1 MLEALKKNESFSYK
15 KLSAEEMAARGILGR
30 LVGPCADFTIPTRNG
45 RKYGESLW
53 ENVFS
58 DEIVLEKINS
68 KCLFGEFGHP
78 ADREEV
84 DPDKIAIALTEVPKK
99 NANGQLEACFD
110 ILDTPSGRILK
121 TVCDYGAHIGISSRG
136 SGDIIEEYG
145 EEIVD
150 PNTYY
155 FECFDAVLLPAV
167 KQARLNYMHESV
179 DPKALKL
186 RKALTEQLEKATEDD
201 KKIMKETLKDLNIEL
216 DEEEVA
222 DWVDSEDQAIENEPE
237 KRLVEEGEETFD
249 DSELAMSDEEVAEI
263 NEPFEDNE
271 PNGVDDEPEEE
282 PEEESDGLLVK
293 DIIAELS
300 QYEDE
305 LPIEIKPIEIN
316 GIKYDVNLE
325 FIHND
330 DSIEIGVI
338 CDPIEGSNEDKE
350 EAEDLPVEEIEADE
364 LAVENS
370 EEANNEEAEEE
381 VESEE
386 AEDSGDDEEIL
397 ESLKDIIRQKELL
410 ENEIKSLKRAEAV
423 RDAKVNKLEEELN
436 KYKNGFIRMSEV
448 ASTKSKVEQEL
459 STLKEQMTQK
469 DSKIK
474 KLEEQIKISNQL
486 KEGLEIKKSKEVKKL
501 NEELNMLKAEKE
513 ASEQELTLQIK
524 QAGQKIQENMKL
536 AKQYK
541 NKCSAILNKYIE
553 SKATMLGVNPK
564 EITNR
569 LNESYT
575 LADIDTVC
583 EDLLSYNI
591 KMNNLPFGVKRNTT
605 RVAESKQ
612 PVKQAP
618 KTDGGYEIDDSLLEL
633 AGLK

>member
-1 MLEALKKNESFSYK
+1 MLEALKNNEAFSYK

-45 RKYGESLW
+45 RKYGENLW

-78 ADREEV
+78 MDREEV
-84 DPDKIAIALTEVPKK
+84 DPDRIAIALTEVPKK
-99 NANGQLEACFD
+99 NSKGQLEACFD

-186 RKALTEQLEKATEDD
+186 RKALTEQLERATEDD
-201 KKIMKETLKDLNIEL
+201 KEIMKETLKNLNIEL
-216 DEEEVA
+216 DESVVLTEAE
-222 DWVDSEDQAIENEPE
+222 
-237 KRLVEEGEETFD
+237 EETFD
-249 DSELAMSDEEVAEI
+249 DSELVMSDEEVAEV
-263 NEPFEDNE
+263 NEPFEENE
-271 PNGVDDEPEEE
+271 PNGAEEE
-282 PEEESDGLLVK
+282 SEEESDENEESEEESEGLLVK
-293 DIIAELS
+293 DIIDSLKEF
-300 QYEDE
+300 DE
-305 LPIEIKPIEIN
+305 NLPFVVTPLEIE
-316 GIKYDVNLE
+316 GVKYDVELS
-325 FIHND
+325 FIDNE
-330 DSIEIGVI
+330 DSISFGVI
-338 CDPIEGSNEDKE
+338 CNPIEDDNENIDATVE
-350 EAEDLPVEEIEADE
+350 LPAEEIEADE
-364 LAVENS
+364 LAVQDS
-370 EEANNEEAEEE
+370 DEEAEEIE
-381 VESEE
+381 ADEE
-386 AEDSGDDEEIL
+386 ETETAEDSGEDEEIL
-397 ESLKDIIRQKELL
+397 ESLKEMLRQKELL

-436 KYKNGFIRMSEV
+436 RYKNGFIRMSEV
-448 ASTKSKVEQEL
+448 ASEKSKVEQEVNV
-459 STLKEQMTQK
+459 LKEQMTQK

-474 KLEEQIKISNQL
+474 TLEQQIKTSTQL
-486 KEGLEIKKSKEVKKL
+486 KESMERNKSKEVKKL
-501 NEELNMLKAEKE
+501 TEELNMVKAEKE
-513 ASEQELTLQIK
+513 ASEKELTLQIT
-524 QAGQKIQENMKL
+524 QAGEKIQESMKV

-541 NKCSAILNKYIE
+541 AKCAAILNKYIE
-553 SKATMLGVNPK
+553 SKATMLGVKPK

-575 LADIDTVC
+575 LADIDKVC

-605 RVAESKQ
+605 RVVESKQ

-618 KTDGGYEIDDSLLEL
+618 KTNGGYEIDDSLLEL

>member
-237 KRLVEEGEETFD
+237 KHLVEEAEETFD

-263 NEPFEDNE
+263 NKPFEDNE
-271 PNGVDDEPEEE
+271 PNGVEDEPKEEL
-282 PEEESDGLLVK
+282 EEESDGLLVK

-325 FIHND
+325 FINND

-350 EAEDLPVEEIEADE
+350 EAEDLPAEEIEADE

-459 STLKEQMTQK
+459 SILKEQMTQK

-474 KLEEQIKISNQL
+474 KLEEQINVSNQL

-501 NEELNMLKAEKE
+501 NEELNILKAEKE

>member
-216 DEEEVA
+216 EEEEVA
-222 DWVDSEDQAIENEPE
+222 DWVDSEDQAIENESE

-263 NEPFEDNE
+263 NEPFEDDE
-271 PNGVDDEPEEE
+271 PNGVEEEPEEE
-282 PEEESDGLLVK
+282 SNEESDGLLVK

-305 LPIEIKPIEIN
+305 LPIEIKPIEID

-350 EAEDLPVEEIEADE
+350 EAEDLPAEEIEADE

-459 STLKEQMTQK
+459 SILKEQMTQK

-474 KLEEQIKISNQL
+474 KLEEQINVSNQL

-501 NEELNMLKAEKE
+501 NEELNILKAEKE

>member
-1 MLEALKKNESFSYK
+1 
-15 KLSAEEMAARGILGR
+15 
-30 LVGPCADFTIPTRNG
+30 
-45 RKYGESLW
+45 
-53 ENVFS
+53 
-58 DEIVLEKINS
+58 
-68 KCLFGEFGHP
+68 
-78 ADREEV
+78 
-84 DPDKIAIALTEVPKK
+84 
-99 NANGQLEACFD
+99 
-110 ILDTPSGRILK
+110 
-121 TVCDYGAHIGISSRG
+121 
-136 SGDIIEEYG
+136 
-145 EEIVD
+145 
-150 PNTYY
+150 
-155 FECFDAVLLPAV
+155 
-167 KQARLNYMHESV
+167 
-179 DPKALKL
+179 
-186 RKALTEQLEKATEDD
+186 
-201 KKIMKETLKDLNIEL
+201 
-216 DEEEVA
+216 
-222 DWVDSEDQAIENEPE
+222 
-237 KRLVEEGEETFD
+237 
-249 DSELAMSDEEVAEI
+249 MSDEEVAEI
-263 NEPFEDNE
+263 NKPFEDNE
-271 PNGVDDEPEEE
+271 PNGVEDEPKEEL
-282 PEEESDGLLVK
+282 EEESDGLLVK

-325 FIHND
+325 FINND

-350 EAEDLPVEEIEADE
+350 EAEDLPAEEIEADE

-459 STLKEQMTQK
+459 SILKEQMTQK

-474 KLEEQIKISNQL
+474 KLEEQINVSNQL

-501 NEELNMLKAEKE
+501 NEELNILKAEKE